1 MKSLFVLTF
10 FLAFFARMTSADP
23 TSQLLTAINSA
34 SIQLQALG
42 TLTLNNN
49 TFTQL
54 VQVLNGVFG
63 SMAVTTV
70 PFYNTQVATL
80 NKNVVKIH
88 NQVQQLTAT
97 SNINMQMVFNLV
109 NSLGQAYTNQ
119 IWNIGN
125 MLNNYQ
131 NSILPQ
137 ITDIQ
142 IQATNTAN
150 DITNLLSQGNNL
162 ASNASS
168 LLANLTTTQT
178 AQNSIDSFL
187 GSVIPAAWNNV
198 HLSLDTLSL
207 GSTGLAYCKS
217 YTYTFPVAYSSIP
230 FVEPRIIFSSEP
242 NSSGP
247 NNYDLVQTTLT
258 TSSVG
263 IWICDRSMT
272 SFTLHPAN
280 LLIRVYPLY

>member
-10 FLAFFARMTSADP
+10 FLAFFVRFTSADP
-23 TSQLLTAINSA
+23 SSQLLATINSA
-34 SIQLQALG
+34 SLQLQALG

-88 NQVQQLTAT
+88 NQLQQLTAT
-97 SNINMQMVFNLV
+97 SNMNMQMIFNLV
-109 NSLGQAYTNQ
+109 NTLGIAYTNQ
-119 IWNIGN
+119 IWNLGN

-131 NSILPQ
+131 NSVLPQ
-137 ITDIQ
+137 ITEIQ

-150 DITNLLSQGNNL
+150 AITNLLFQGNNI
-162 ASNASS
+162 ASTATS
-168 LLANLTTTQT
+168 LLANLAETQTTQ
-178 AQNSIDSFL
+178 NSVSSFL
-187 GSVIPAAWNNV
+187 GSVVQPSCNSV
-198 HLSLDTLSL
+198 RFSLDTLTL

-217 YTYTFPVAYSSIP
+217 YIYTFPIVYSSLP
-230 FVEPRIIFSSEP
+230 FVEPRIIFSAEP
-242 NSSGP
+242 NSAGP

-272 SFTLHPAN
+272 SFTPHLAN
-280 LLIRVYPLY
+280 LLIRVCPII